1 MKKLLASTALVAVAF
16 AGSASAETKFGGN
29 IENTWT
35 NKSTKTSS
43 VAEDGNSGIGT
54 DIEITMQH
62 TKELSNGW
70 TAKIAGAIDESG
82 EAAGTDAENDDN
94 DLAISRS
101 YVQLSNG
108 GGLTLQIGTE
118 GIQAAEYYPIPTVAD
133 ISSDIGAVGSTQE
146 YADSLNDTH
155 ALGLAYNHG
164 FGTLEV
170 LWAPDSG
177 AKKDAKDADIEGSKT
192 GNGLEVGY
200 KWKAMDGALTGHVG
214 WSKQNNDDDVT
225 GHAQEKYT
233 AASVQY
239 NMGNVAVGFG
249 RLESQDAGTSAQ
261 AGNVTSPTERLAT
274 TDSLGITFAAS
285 DSLSLGIQYKST
297 SSDEFSSDED
307 VTTVQAAYDF
317 GGIGFSLSYVENEND
332 GGTTGTDN
340 EVLMLR
346 TKTSF

>member
-29 IENTWT
+29 VENTWT
-35 NKSTKTSS
+35 NQSSKTTS
-43 VAEDGNSGIGT
+43 VAEDGTDGIGT

-62 TKELSNGW
+62 TKDLSNGW
-70 TAKIAGAIDESG
+70 TAKIAAAADESG
-82 EAAGTDAENDDN
+82 EGSDANG
-94 DLAISRS
+94 LALSRS

-108 GGLTLQIGTE
+108 SGLTLQMGTE

-133 ISSDIGAVGSTQE
+133 ISTDILAAGSTQE
-146 YADSLNDTH
+146 YADSLNDTQ

-177 AKKDAKDADIEGSKT
+177 ASKDTNDADIKDSVT

-200 KWKAMDGALTGHVG
+200 KWAAMDGALKGHVG
-214 WSKQNNDDDVT
+214 WSKQNNDNDI
-225 GHAQEKYT
+225 GSHAQEKYT

-249 RLESQDAGTSAQ
+249 RLESQDAGNVASA
-261 AGNVTSPTERLAT
+261 TDRLAT